1 MVFYVVMLCGFVV
14 VLCFASCID
23 YIFCVWLVLRVLACR
38 VRSTLL
44 CSQEANQGAEEGDE
58 KGQKEQ
64 EEKGQELQQR
74 GRCSSRAATS
84 RGNCTTTVLSGG
96 HCLGS

>member
-1 MVFYVVMLCGFVV
+1 MWLCCV
-14 VLCFASCID
+14 VLLWCCVLRRVFIVF
-23 YIFCVWLVLRVLACR
+23 FCVWLVVRVLACR
-38 VRSTLL
+38 VHATLL

-74 GRCSSRAATS
+74 GSCSSRAATS
-84 RGNCTTTVLSGG
+84 RGNFTSTVLFGG
-96 HCLGS
+96 HCLSS